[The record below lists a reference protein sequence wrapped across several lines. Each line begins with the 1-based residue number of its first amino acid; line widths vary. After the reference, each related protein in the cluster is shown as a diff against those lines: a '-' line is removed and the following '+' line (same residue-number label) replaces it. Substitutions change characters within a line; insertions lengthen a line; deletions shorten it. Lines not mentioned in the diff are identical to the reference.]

1 MKTLKTMPRDLLGWA
16 AMLLAVAALGLLA
29 LPGFFSLTLKL
40 ATAAVGVGV
49 GILWLIYPKGK
60 SS

>member
-1 MKTLKTMPRDLLGWA
+1 
-16 AMLLAVAALGLLA
+16 MLLAVAAVGLLT

-40 ATAAVGVGV
+40 AAAAVGV